1 MPGWGPIAKKVKVNV
16 FLFFRHVQT
25 PNLLVLDCCE
35 PHTGESIVTEFSSH
49 QSNRLIIPGG
59 CTSKLQP
66 LDISLKSMFHVSEY
80 ITLQPATVFEFPI
93 VNFEWIGWFRRA
105 LLGRWCLC
113 SLERWIQYCHF
124 AMEEAEHLVDDVKWK
139 TYQLHRI
146 FTILWN

>member
-1 MPGWGPIAKKVKVNV
+1 VVVRNVVHEWNEINYCNLILICECMALNQILYVCIYIYIYIYKRWVVLYPHARVRAHSQEGENECRGSV

-35 PHTGESIVTEFSSH
+35 PHTDESIVTEFYSH

-66 LDISLKSMFHVSEY
+66 LDISLKSMFHVSGY

-93 VNFEWIGWFRRA
+93 
-105 LLGRWCLC
+105 
-113 SLERWIQYCHF
+113 
-124 AMEEAEHLVDDVKWK
+124 
-139 TYQLHRI
+139 
-146 FTILWN
+146 